1 MTKTSLLSEKNE
13 PLDHDLMAT
22 IWEKAIS
29 ILVGNLNSGRDYYS
43 VAKVLKIKNSC

>member
-1 MTKTSLLSEKNE
+1 MLSEKNE

-29 ILVGNLNSGRDYYS
+29 IWIQVVIITLDL
-43 VAKVLKIKNSC
+43 